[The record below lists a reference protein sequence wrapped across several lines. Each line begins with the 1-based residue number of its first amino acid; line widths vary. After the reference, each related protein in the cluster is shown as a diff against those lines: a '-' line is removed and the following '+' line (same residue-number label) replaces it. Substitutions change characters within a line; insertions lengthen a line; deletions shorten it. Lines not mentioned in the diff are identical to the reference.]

1 MAFSPNIQYIK
12 LRLYPKITIIKVC
25 LFIITAYNYFIG
37 IILNIL
43 INYQYIKEAN
53 KMNTSIEITLSELKK
68 FLNEEQIS
76 VNLTV
81 RELHSK
87 DESYHE
93 VSLPDIV
100 VFPKETDEV
109 SQILKTA
116 NNLHI
121 PVVPFGRGSSLEGH
135 VIPYDNGITIDFSLM
150 DKILEIREND
160 LLVKVQPG
168 VTRTQLNKELK
179 KYGLFF
185 SVDPGADAT
194 LGGMAATNASG
205 TTTVKYGVMR
215 DQVRDL
221 EVVLADGTVIHTG
234 SLAAK
239 SASGYHLNGLFV
251 GSEGTLG
258 CFTELTLRV
267 YGIPEFTTAARAVFP
282 TVQNAVEAVTSIL
295 QAGIPIARVELV
307 DEESIRQVNR
317 FSETN
322 YAERPTLFLEFDGN
336 EAGLKQDVE
345 FTKEIMEDHSCE
357 EIQFET
363 DNTARTKL
371 WDARHNLAYAYIH
384 GNVGKKMMVTDVC
397 VPISELADAV
407 VFARKELNSLDLIGG
422 LTGHVGDGNFHAII
436 MIDMNDA
443 EEVARADSFNEKI
456 VHYAI
461 DRNGTC
467 TGEHGVGIGKQKY
480 QALEHGAALQVMEK
494 IKIALDPNNIL
505 NPQKIVKIESTGE

>member
-1 MAFSPNIQYIK
+1 MSISIE
-12 LRLYPKITIIKVC
+12 
-25 LFIITAYNYFIG
+25 
-37 IILNIL
+37 NIL
-43 INYQYIKEAN
+43 P
-53 KMNTSIEITLSELKK
+53 ELKK
-68 FLNEEQIS
+68 VLKEDQVSI
-76 VNLTV
+76 NLTV

-87 DESYHE
+87 DESYHKI
-93 VSLPDIV
+93 SLPDIV
-100 VFPKETDEV
+100 VFPKNTNEV
-109 SQILKTA
+109 SEIMKLA
-116 NNLHI
+116 NHYQI

-135 VIPYDNGITIDFSLM
+135 IIPYDNGITIDFTLM
-150 DKILEIREND
+150 DKILEVREND

-168 VTRTQLNKELK
+168 VTRSQLNKELK

-239 SASGYHLNGLFV
+239 SASGFHLNGLFV

-282 TVQNAVEAVTSIL
+282 SVQSAVEAVTSIL
-295 QAGIPIARVELV
+295 QTGIPIARVELV

-322 YAERPTLFLEFDGN
+322 YVESPTLFLEFDGN

-345 FTKEIMEDHSCE
+345 FTKEIMEDHGCVD
-357 EIQFET
+357 IQFET

-407 VFARKELNSLDLIGG
+407 VYARNELSSIGLIGG
-422 LTGHVGDGNFHAII
+422 LTGHVGDGNFHAIL
-436 MIDMNDA
+436 MIDMTDA
-443 EEVARADSFNEKI
+443 VEVAKAESFNEKI
-456 VHYAI
+456 VHYALE
-461 DRNGTC
+461 RNGTC
-467 TGEHGVGIGKQKY
+467 TGEHGVGVGKQKY

-505 NPQKIVKIESTGE
+505 NPKKIVNIES

>member
-1 MAFSPNIQYIK
+1 MTVSTENVVVS
-12 LRLYPKITIIKVC
+12 L
-25 LFIITAYNYFIG
+25 
-37 IILNIL
+37 
-43 INYQYIKEAN
+43 KE
-53 KMNTSIEITLSELKK
+53 
-68 FLNEEQIS
+68 FLEESQVS
-76 VNLTV
+76 VNQTI

-87 DESYHE
+87 DESYHD

-100 VFPKETDEV
+100 VFPKSADDV
-109 SQILKTA
+109 SKIMKVANQLKV
-116 NNLHI
+116 

-150 DKILEIREND
+150 DKILEVREKD

-221 EVVLADGTVIHTG
+221 EVVLADGTIIHTG
-234 SLAAK
+234 NLAAK

-258 CFTELTLRV
+258 CFTELTLKV

-282 TVQNAVEAVTSIL
+282 TVKNAVEAVTSIL

-307 DEESIRQVNR
+307 DEESIKQVNR

-322 YAERPTLFLEFDGN
+322 YAEKPTLFLEFDGN

-345 FTKEIMEDHSCE
+345 FTKEIMEDHGCE
-357 EIQFET
+357 EIQFES
-363 DNTARTKL
+363 DNTTRTKL

-384 GNVGKKMMVTDVC
+384 GNVGRKMMVTDVC

-407 VFARKELNSLDLIGG
+407 IYARSELDAIG
-422 LTGHVGDGNFHAII
+422 LTGGVLGHVGDGNFHALL
-436 MIDMNDA
+436 MIDKNNK
-443 EEVARADSFNEKI
+443 EEIQKADDFNEKI
-456 VHYAI
+456 VRYALER
-461 DRNGTC
+461 DGTC

-480 QALEHGAALQVMEK
+480 QAAEHGEALHVMEK

-505 NPQKIVKIESTGE
+505 NPNKIVKIESLGE